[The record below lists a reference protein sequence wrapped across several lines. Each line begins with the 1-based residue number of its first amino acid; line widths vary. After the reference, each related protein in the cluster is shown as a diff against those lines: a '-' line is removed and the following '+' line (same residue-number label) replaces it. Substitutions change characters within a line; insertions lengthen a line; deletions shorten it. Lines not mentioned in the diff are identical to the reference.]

1 MRLTKAES
9 IDNVYRAFLNTPLD
23 QDDIDFFTETQKAR
37 GGQPFRRRM
46 LHRLATMNDV
56 AHKYIM
62 VGYRGCGKS
71 TELNQL
77 KEDLEKQTEVGSR
90 YFVVSYSIKDELSLV
105 NLNYMQL
112 LIVTMEKLF
121 GAIDEHQLGINQEYL
136 DLIKRWVQTKE
147 ITKISDTHKL
157 YEKRGEL
164 KYDASF
170 FKSFFGSFKI
180 ASTHSAS
187 MKETMKEVIEPRLSE
202 LIDLCNRLITEV
214 RLGLHKID
222 KDDLLIIVEDL
233 DKLLYDKAKE
243 VFLDHVDILT
253 ALYANFIFTFPISLY
268 YSAWWVSRIKNYF
281 GNAFEFPMIK
291 VREKDGSPSTDG
303 LACLRELIEKRMSL
317 SLFESSQ
324 LLDDMILMS
333 GGNLAD
339 LFRLIRDAA
348 DFAIDDSRS
357 VITAHDYQRALAYL
371 INDYQNTI
379 SDVEIEGKL
388 YTTDQMYEAL
398 VQLATNKTYE
408 NSVVMLHLR
417 QTLLVLGYNSDFW
430 CDVHPIVK
438 EILKRK
444 GKIE

>member
-1 MRLTKAES
+1 
-9 IDNVYRAFLNTPLD
+9 
-23 QDDIDFFTETQKAR
+23 
-37 GGQPFRRRM
+37 
-46 LHRLATMNDV
+46 
-56 AHKYIM
+56 
-62 VGYRGCGKS
+62 
-71 TELNQL
+71 
-77 KEDLEKQTEVGSR
+77 
-90 YFVVSYSIKDELSLV
+90 
-105 NLNYMQL
+105 
-112 LIVTMEKLF
+112 
-121 GAIDEHQLGINQEYL
+121 
-136 DLIKRWVQTKE
+136 
-147 ITKISDTHKL
+147 
-157 YEKRGEL
+157 
-164 KYDASF
+164 
-170 FKSFFGSFKI
+170 
-180 ASTHSAS
+180 
-187 MKETMKEVIEPRLSE
+187 
-202 LIDLCNRLITEV
+202 
-214 RLGLHKID
+214 LGLHKID